1 MPKSRKK
8 GEPSQADSLGNLVLD
23 SIRKVI
29 DRTVQVGKR
38 LPLPGEGDERP
49 FRDWLKSQLLVAVLG
64 WPDERVKIGERFD
77 ILLLDEFDR
86 PVVTIE
92 TKAPYHHSSKE
103 EQKTFRERLSFYAT
117 LRAAYFTNGPEWDR
131 VDLVSLEGQQTIH
144 ERVSLEISQ
153 ATSEHAESFF
163 APLKG
168 DRYSEWGKRNRSLV
182 AKAQPHI
189 LEGLARDLD
198 SIVLDLT
205 EFLSDLFANYE
216 QRNAGTTI
224 RDLTRSIFDD
234 WCSRSLQV
242 APQQVLNAIVPLL
255 QNTEIRRET
264 LASELR
270 GLGFIPTH
278 SSSAADRLLVLRPE
292 ERLESEHVRRAI
304 MPLYHDQIKK
314 LSAQSAHVLLARIL
328 VYRIGEDMDLFD
340 AILGGEA
347 LLAAL
352 TKGRDSI
359 AAEPTPAL
367 SILESVR
374 RRMLNILPVVYQ
386 LSDLDW
392 WRVPEEKRAGMEPGD
407 RAFVERKEQELDQL
421 VTRSL
426 RIMDSY
432 HFAQVDADVWRNV
445 YQNYLP
451 EEERQ
456 RIGGFYTPQELV
468 EFILDQAGYV
478 SEAEGL
484 CHKKVIDPACG
495 SGAFATAAAARLL
508 KHMEMP
514 LPCHHEESGKL
525 IPKWEKQRVILQ
537 TVLERIH
544 AVDTHPFAAF
554 LTTLNLTFL
563 MLPLYAN
570 VRKHNLTFPLDFRV
584 FAADSLDKPDK
595 ESLAPDMFEQL
606 NSRIQLT
613 KASYDRFRA
622 FIDTRFDLIC
632 GNPPWGGVLK
642 GPLAPVFEERKKQ
655 RFKREFP
662 NAATGKYDI
671 YGLFMERAV
680 QLLTDGGRLAM
691 VTQDTYLDKEWAK
704 GLRKYLATNTTVQE
718 IVDLNPF
725 GQLLF
730 GRMNTPAVTIFDNAA
745 PDKGSFIA
753 VTTSSR
759 NLKEITPG
767 NRRRYV
773 LETVASCL
781 AALTGQR
788 RRVTIDFATATRL
801 PHQMLIDNAPKRW
814 SLVSKDGFPEFKTGW
829 FSIVDILEPRQGVTP
844 GGCLDVFLM
853 SERQALELKLEP
865 ELVHRAI
872 KTKETERWHVNWEG
886 RVLLYPYTVENDE
899 AIPAFAIKNKLLN
912 DSLDF
917 ENTVDDYERELRR
930 GRILDN
936 NTAKDILEHRIALG
950 LVKYPQTAR
959 YLVQS
964 YSRLEGRV
972 FEKRLFSQLGKR
984 WYEYHRAR
992 DPNLMLGTNRI
1003 ISPSLAKEARFALD
1017 AEGFLA
1023 DHACQ
1028 YLFPTASTSK
1038 RREELRQKLS
1048 DVLGRE
1054 VDDMAVLCYCLA
1066 FMNSPYAQETLVSG
1080 RRPTPKGSYQISEEY
1095 LKEIPVALPSTKE
1108 QAEEISSIVKELVS
1122 GTSGGQKA
1130 VLETRLSKLVM
1141 TLLAAEQ

>member
-1 MPKSRKK
+1 
-8 GEPSQADSLGNLVLD
+8 
-23 SIRKVI
+23 
-29 DRTVQVGKR
+29 VGKR

-92 TKAPYHHSSKE
+92 TKAPHHHSSKE

-131 VDLVSLEGQQTIH
+131 LDLVSLEGQQTIH

-153 ATSEHAESFF
+153 ANSEHAESFF
-163 APLKG
+163 APLRG

-182 AKAQPHI
+182 VKAQPHI

-198 SIVLDLT
+198 SIVLDLA
-205 EFLSDLFANYE
+205 EFLSDLFTGYE
-216 QRNAGTTI
+216 QCNAGTTI

-234 WCSRSLQV
+234 WCKRSLQV

-255 QNTEIRRET
+255 QDMEIQHET
-264 LASELR
+264 LASVFR
-270 GLGFIPTH
+270 GLGFIPVQ
-278 SSSAADRLLVLRPE
+278 SSNISDRLLVLRTE
-292 ERLESEHVRRAI
+292 ERLDPENIGQAL
-304 MPLYHDQIKK
+304 MYLYHDQIKK

-328 VYRIGEDMDLFD
+328 VYRIGEDMSLFD
-340 AILGGEA
+340 TILGGET
-347 LLAAL
+347 LETAL

-374 RRMLNILPVVYQ
+374 RRMISVLPVVYQ

-392 WRVPEEKRAGMEPGD
+392 WRVPEEKRSGMEPD
-407 RAFVERKEQELDQL
+407 NKAFVERKEQELDQWI
-421 VTRSL
+421 TRAL
-426 RIMDSY
+426 RIMDGY

-478 SEAEGL
+478 SETEGL

-495 SGAFATAAAARLL
+495 SGAFVTAAAARLL
-508 KHMEMP
+508 KHMELP
-514 LPCHHEESGKL
+514 LPCHHEEPRKL
-525 IPKWEKQRVILQ
+525 VPDWEKQRVILE
-537 TVLERIH
+537 TVLEHIH

-563 MLPLYAN
+563 MLPVYAN
-570 VRKHNLTFPLDFRV
+570 VRKHNPTFPLDFRV
-584 FAADSLDKPDK
+584 FAADSLEKPDE

-613 KASYDRFRA
+613 KASYDRFSA
-622 FIDTRFDLIC
+622 FIDTHFDLIC

-642 GPLAPVFEERKKQ
+642 GPLAPVFEEKKKQ

-680 QLLTDGGRLAM
+680 QLLTDGGRFAM

-704 GLRKYLATNTTVQE
+704 GLRQFLATNTTVQM
-718 IVDLNPF
+718 IIDLNPF
-725 GQLLF
+725 GQLF
-730 GRMNTPAVTIFDNAA
+730 FRAMNTPAVTVFDKST
-745 PDKGSFIA
+745 PSKGNFMAVVTNHKNFKDIA
-753 VTTSSR
+753 
-759 NLKEITPG
+759 PG

-773 LETVASCL
+773 LDTVTNCIET
-781 AALTGQR
+781 LTGR
-788 RRVTIDFATATRL
+788 RRKVTIDFATTTRL
-801 PHQMLIDNAPKRW
+801 PRQLLIENAAKRW
-814 SLVSKDGFPEFKTGW
+814 NLVSRVDFPKFKTVW
-829 FSIVDILEPRQGVTP
+829 LSTADILEPRQGVTP
-844 GGCLDVFLM
+844 GGCLDIFLM
-853 SERQALELKLEP
+853 WKKQASTLKLEP
-865 ELVHRAI
+865 ELVHRAV

-886 RVLLYPYTVENDE
+886 RVLLYPYTVKNGE
-899 AIPAFAIKNKLLN
+899 AVPAFTIKNKLLN

-917 ENTVDDYERELRR
+917 ENALDDHERELRR
-930 GRILDN
+930 GRVLDN
-936 NTAKDILEHRIALG
+936 NAAKDILEHRIALG

-959 YLVQS
+959 YLVE
-964 YSRLEGRV
+964 YYTRLAGRI
-972 FEKRLFSQLGKR
+972 FKKRRMEAFGRR
-984 WYEYHRAR
+984 WYEYLWPR
-992 DPNLMLGTNRI
+992 DPKLMLGLNRI
-1003 ISPSLAKEARFALD
+1003 ISPSLAKEVRFALD
-1017 AEGFLA
+1017 TKGFLA

-1028 YLFPTASTSK
+1028 YLLPTDSTFK
-1038 RREELRQKLS
+1038 RREELRQALS
-1048 DVLGRE
+1048 QVLNRE
-1054 VDDMAVLCYCLA
+1054 AHDMEVLCYCLA

-1108 QAEEISSIVKELVS
+1108 QAEEILSIAKDLVS

-1130 VLETRLSKLVM
+1130 VLETRLAKLVM
-1141 TLLAAEQ
+1141 TLLAVE